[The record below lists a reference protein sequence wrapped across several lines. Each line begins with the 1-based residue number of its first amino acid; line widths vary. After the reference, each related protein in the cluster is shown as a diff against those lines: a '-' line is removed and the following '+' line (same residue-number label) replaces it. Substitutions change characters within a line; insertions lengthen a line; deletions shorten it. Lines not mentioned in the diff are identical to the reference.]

1 MWDPYPG
8 LNRIVGLPLP
18 PLEGEGLEGGVV
30 RTGNEMYPHPNPPHL
45 WGGGNRPDGRPIRL
59 PAGNRSHRRWSV
71 AHSLQDKVSD
81 KVYCSCRST
90 DMETLSEND
99 YSGEVDVGGSA
110 DSTSVRVVQ
119 LGIADIPAILD
130 LEIACWSPAIRAN
143 EATLITRFELGHI
156 SLGLFDKDKLIGT
169 TSFSY
174 WQCGDPT
181 LARLPKTFKEFSS
194 HPRHEQP
201 DSAYVYN
208 FNMHPDY
215 RGTAMTRQLIF
226 TGVSRLIEDGCS
238 NMFGAVRCPSYNGSQ
253 TSFEHIEQS
262 PRFRRTIDHNL
273 LNGTTPSTKE
283 FIADPLLRFYHRVLG
298 CKFLAVV
305 PGFLEGDES
314 SGGLGVIFHKPLG
327 RGA

>member
-1 MWDPYPG
+1 
-8 LNRIVGLPLP
+8 
-18 PLEGEGLEGGVV
+18 
-30 RTGNEMYPHPNPPHL
+30 
-45 WGGGNRPDGRPIRL
+45 
-59 PAGNRSHRRWSV
+59 
-71 AHSLQDKVSD
+71 
-81 KVYCSCRST
+81 
-90 DMETLSEND
+90 
-99 YSGEVDVGGSA
+99 
-110 DSTSVRVVQ
+110 
-119 LGIADIPAILD
+119 
-130 LEIACWSPAIRAN
+130 
-143 EATLITRFELGHI
+143 
-156 SLGLFDKDKLIGT
+156 
-169 TSFSY
+169 
-174 WQCGDPT
+174 
-181 LARLPKTFKEFSS
+181 
-194 HPRHEQP
+194 
-201 DSAYVYN
+201 
-208 FNMHPDY
+208 
-215 RGTAMTRQLIF
+215 MTRQLIF